1 MQARLEVIIRYVE
14 DIEKE
19 LKKRIDKLVKKLVN
33 PKSEFQKAIILYMI
47 EIYEELLEIVL
58 DAKNRR

>member
-1 MQARLEVIIRYVE
+1 ME

-33 PKSEFQKAIILYMI
+33 PRSEFQKAIILYTI

-58 DAKNRR
+58 DAKNRRKNV